1 MEIIEHTS
9 GCVPGPGLYRM
20 PAAVYHADPCPEPSL
35 SSSVAKILVAQSA
48 QHAFVAH
55 PRLGGTV
62 EESDPTRPKEIGTAV
77 HKLILGHGRDLV
89 VVEADDWKKA
99 DARAERTAAYIRGDA
114 PILRPDLDK
123 AEALAGRIRSQIV
136 QIPDCGG
143 FADADTELVAIARDR
158 SGSWYRIMMDAFEHR
173 LGSAVIYDV
182 KTSDQSAAPQD
193 IGRRIEGM
201 AMEVQAA
208 FYTHV
213 IGLLWPQLGG
223 RITFRWIFGEND
235 PPNAVTVAQAD
246 GPGLEIG
253 RRKIALALH
262 RWREGMQTGNWPGYP
277 GAIIRA
283 DYPEWAVKRWLER
296 EESDPTVRDVD
307 WSLSSSPFRPLDMGD
322 AA

>member
-1 MEIIEHTS
+1 MDIIEHTS
-9 GCVPGPGLYRM
+9 GRVPGPGLYRM

-35 SSSVAKILVAQSA
+35 SSSVAKILIAQSA

-55 PRLGGTV
+55 PRLGGTL

-77 HKLILGHGRDLV
+77 HKLILGHGRDIV
-89 VVEADDWKKA
+89 VIEFDDYKGQKA
-99 DARAERTAAYIRGDA
+99 RDKRAAAYLDGDA
-114 PILRPDLDK
+114 PILRPDLDR
-123 AEALAGRIRSQIV
+123 AEALAERIRSQIV
-136 QIPDCGG
+136 QVPDCAG

-158 SGSWYRIMMDAFEHR
+158 DGCWYRIMMDAFEHR

-208 FYTHV
+208 FYSHV

-235 PPNAVTVAQAD
+235 PPNGITVAQAD
-246 GPGLEIG
+246 GAGLEIG
-253 RRKIALALH
+253 RRKMALAIH
-262 RWREGMQTGNWPGYP
+262 RWREGITTGNWPGYP
-277 GAIIRA
+277 GQIIRA
-283 DYPEWAVKRWLER
+283 DYPEWAVKRWMER
-296 EESDPTVRDVD
+296 EENDPTTRGVD
-307 WSLSSSPFRPLDMGD
+307 WDIARSPFRPLDMES